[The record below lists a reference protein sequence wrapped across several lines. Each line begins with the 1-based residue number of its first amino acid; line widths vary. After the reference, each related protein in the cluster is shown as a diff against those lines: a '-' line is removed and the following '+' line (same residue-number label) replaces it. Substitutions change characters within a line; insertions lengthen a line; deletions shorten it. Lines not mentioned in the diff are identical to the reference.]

1 MSHVN
6 TIVITGN
13 LVRDPENFPPREGR
27 PNTEVTRM
35 RLGSNR
41 TTGTGDERR
50 EQATFIDCVAF
61 GKTAAVAAK
70 YLKKGSPAGFTGRLE
85 LNEYEDKDGNKQQR
99 YRIAVLQLHLMP
111 QSHAGTSDADTITP
125 PPDDE
130 EIPF

>member
-1 MSHVN
+1 MSHIN
-6 TIVITGN
+6 NITITGN
-13 LVRDPENFPPREGR
+13 LVHDPENFPAREGR

-35 RLGSNR
+35 RLASNR
-41 TTGTGDERR
+41 TTGTGDKRR
-50 EQATFIDCVAF
+50 EDTTFIDCVTF

-70 YLKKGSPAGFTGRLE
+70 YLKKGSQAGVNGRLE

-111 QSHAGTSDADTITP
+111 QSHAGTSDDATITP